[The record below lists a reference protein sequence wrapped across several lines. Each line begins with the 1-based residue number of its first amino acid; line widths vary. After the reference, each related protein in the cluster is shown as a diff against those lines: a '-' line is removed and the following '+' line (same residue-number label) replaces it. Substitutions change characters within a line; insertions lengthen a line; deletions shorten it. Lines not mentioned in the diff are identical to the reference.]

1 MSRYLLLKLYQEK
14 KQHVPVMENSNSANS
29 SLAEEEGIYKP
40 TDDTGPVQSPN
51 TVTVATGASLWGL
64 LSFHEKR

>member
-14 KQHVPVMENSNSANS
+14 KQHVPVTENSNSANS

-40 TDDTGPVQSPN
+40 TDDTGPVE
-51 TVTVATGASLWGL
+51 SLW
-64 LSFHEKR
+64 